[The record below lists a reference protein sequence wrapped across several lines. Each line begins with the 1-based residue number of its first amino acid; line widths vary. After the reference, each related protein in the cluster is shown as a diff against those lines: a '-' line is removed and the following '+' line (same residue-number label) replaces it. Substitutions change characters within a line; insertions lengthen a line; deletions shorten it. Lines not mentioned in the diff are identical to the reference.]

1 MAKLKIQYFG
11 PIEKGFQGNSD
22 WLEFKDITVFIGD
35 QGSGKSTVA
44 KVFSTL
50 TWIEKALVR
59 EDFKPDDLKRY
70 NRFKKQLS
78 YQNLENYFNK
88 NTLID
93 YRGEFYEIIYQDEDL
108 EIHRKEN
115 ETQYRFPKIM
125 YVPAER
131 NFVSAVD
138 KPTLLKRL
146 PPALYT
152 FLDEY
157 EEAKQSLNQA
167 IDLPIGNAR
176 FEYRKQN
183 KASYISSE
191 RFRLKLLEASSGF
204 QSFVPLFLVTQFLTQ
219 SIIKRQAQVFN
230 DTSIDEKQ
238 RIQREIESIHSNPK
252 LSEEV
257 RKLYLERLS
266 ERFRYASLVNIVEE
280 PEQNLFPDSQRN
292 MLYSLMGFRQ
302 QITGSKLVLT
312 THSPYIINY
321 LSIAIKA
328 KNLTDKM
335 PESLSEASRE
345 KVSEIVSK
353 IVPESAQVRPDQVI
367 IYQLTDKG
375 TIDRLPDFEGIPSD
389 NNYLNKN
396 LEKSNMLYD
405 QLLEI
410 EDEL

>member
-88 NTLID
+88 NTLIH

-108 EIHRKEN
+108 EIHKKN
-115 ETQYRFPKIM
+115 NTVQYRFPKIM

-157 EEAKQSLNQA
+157 EEAKQSLNQS

-204 QSFVPLFLVTQFLTQ
+204 QSLVPLFLVTQFLTK
-219 SIIKRQAQVFN
+219 SITERQAQTFK

-238 RIQREIESIHSNPK
+238 RMQREIESIYSNPK

-257 RKLYLERLS
+257 RKLSLERLS

-280 PEQNLFPDSQRN
+280 PEHNLFPDSQRN

-335 PESLSEASRE
+335 AGSLSEASRE
-345 KVSEIVSK
+345 KVSEIV
-353 IVPESAQVRPDQVI
+353 PESAQVKPNQVI

-375 TIDRLPDFEGIPSD
+375 TIHRLPDFEGIPSD

>member
-1 MAKLKIQYFG
+1 MAKVKIQYFG
-11 PIEKGFQGNSD
+11 PIEEGFQDNSG
-22 WLEFKDITVFIGD
+22 WLEFKDITVFVGN

-59 EDFKPDDLKRY
+59 EDFKPNYLKSY

-78 YQNLENYFNK
+78 YQNLENYFNE

-93 YRGEFYEIIYQDEDL
+93 YEGEFYEIKYRGGDL
-108 EIHRKEN
+108 EICKKEN
-115 ETQYRFPKIM
+115 TTQYRFPKIM
-125 YVPAER
+125 YIPAER

-146 PPALYT
+146 PTALYT

-157 EEAKQSLNQA
+157 EEAKQSLGQS

-191 RFRLKLLEASSGF
+191 RFKLKLLEASSGF

-219 SIIKRQAQVFN
+219 SIIQRQDQTFQ
-230 DTSIDEKQ
+230 DTSIDEKH
-238 RIQREIESIHSNPK
+238 RIQREIESIYSNPN

-257 RKLYLERLS
+257 RKLSLERLS

-292 MLYSLMGFRQ
+292 MLYSLMEFRQ
-302 QITGSKLVLT
+302 QITDSKLVLT

-335 PESLSEASRE
+335 AGSLNEAPRE
-345 KVSEIVSK
+345 RVGE
-353 IVPESAQVRPDQVI
+353 IVPESAQVRPDQVV
-367 IYQLTDKG
+367 IYQLTDQG
-375 TIDRLPDFEGIPSD
+375 TIHKLPDFEGIPSD
-389 NNYLNKN
+389 NNYLNEN
-396 LEKSNMLYD
+396 LEKSNILYD

>member
-1 MAKLKIQYFG
+1 MARLKIQYFG
-11 PIEKGFQGNSD
+11 PIERGFQDNSG
-22 WLEFKDITVFIGD
+22 WLKFKEITVFIGD

-59 EDFKPDDLKRY
+59 EDFKPDYLKRY

-78 YQNLENYFNK
+78 YQNLENYFNE
-88 NTLID
+88 NTLIN
-93 YRGEFYEIIYQDEDL
+93 YQGEFYEIIYRGGEL
-108 EIHRKEN
+108 EIHKKKN
-115 ETQYRFPKIM
+115 TVQYRFPKIM

-183 KASYISSE
+183 RASYISSISSE

-204 QSFVPLFLVTQFLTQ
+204 QSFVPLFLVTQFLTK
-219 SIIKRQAQVFN
+219 SIIKSQDQIFN
-230 DTSIDEKQ
+230 DISIDEKQ
-238 RIQREIESIHSNPK
+238 RIQREIESIYSNPN
-252 LSEEV
+252 LSEEI
-257 RKLYLERLS
+257 RKLSLERLS
-266 ERFRYASLVNIVEE
+266 ERFRYASLINIVEE

-292 MLYSLMGFRQ
+292 MLYSLMNFRQ

-328 KNLTDKM
+328 KNLTDQIAR
-335 PESLSEASRE
+335 SLSEASRE
-345 KVSEIVSK
+345 RVGK
-353 IVPESAQVRPDQVI
+353 IVPESAQVKPDQVV
-367 IYQLTDKG
+367 IYQLTENG
-375 TIDRLPDFEGIPSD
+375 TIHRLPHFEGIPSD
-389 NNYLNKN
+389 NNYLNEN